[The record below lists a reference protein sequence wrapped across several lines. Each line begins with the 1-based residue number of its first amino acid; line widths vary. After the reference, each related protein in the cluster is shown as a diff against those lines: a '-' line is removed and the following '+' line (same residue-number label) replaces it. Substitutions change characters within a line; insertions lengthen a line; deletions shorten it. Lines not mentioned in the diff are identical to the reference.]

1 MHTMLTVI
9 RKKSTVTTEDF
20 RHFMKNVYGPTYRA
34 MPQTR
39 AYIQHFVSDL
49 ATDGAEPQ
57 IDAIVQIS
65 FESEETMREALQA
78 DSYRKAAEA
87 RKAYMRETSVGI
99 HALLVDETVSMVR

>member
-20 RHFMKNVYGPTYRA
+20 RHFMKNVYGPTYRE
-34 MPQTR
+34 MPQTK

-49 ATDGAEPQ
+49 ATDGAEPP

-78 DSYRKAAEA
+78 DSYREAAKA
-87 RKAYMRETSVGI
+87 RMAYIQETSVGI